1 MYLTAR
7 ENAITLFTMTRETA
21 MMEHAITI
29 GDLVHWSIWVIVIGL
44 VLAGVVTLLS
54 IFGNAMKH

>member
-1 MYLTAR
+1 
-7 ENAITLFTMTRETA
+7 
-21 MMEHAITI
+21 MEHAITI

-54 IFGNAMKH
+54 IFGNAMKD